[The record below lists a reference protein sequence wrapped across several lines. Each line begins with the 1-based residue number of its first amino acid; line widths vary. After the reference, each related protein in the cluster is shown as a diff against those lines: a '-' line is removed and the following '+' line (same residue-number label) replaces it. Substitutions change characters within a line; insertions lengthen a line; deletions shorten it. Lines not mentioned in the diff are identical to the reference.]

1 MENRDRDD
9 KSSNIGQN
17 RDFETNWNDEPS
29 EGSESS
35 GMESD
40 RGRTGG
46 SSSDIESDKDLGI
59 DRGYGESG
67 SSSDIEE

>member
-1 MENRDRDD
+1 MENRDP
-9 KSSNIGQN
+9 GT

-29 EGSESS
+29 PGNGASE
-35 GMESD
+35 MESE

-46 SSSDIESDKDLGI
+46 SSSDIESDSDLGS

-67 SSSDIEE
+67 DLNRSSPSGVEH